1 MRLSLAALL
10 SGSILLA
17 GLSSQASAAML
28 ITVDKSSQTM
38 DVSVDGQTRYTWPV
52 STGVEGYD
60 TPSGAYKP
68 FRMEAAHFS
77 REWDNAPMPHSIFF
91 SQVGHAIHGTNHGR
105 QLGRA
110 ASHGCVRLA
119 PRNAATLFALVKAQ
133 GMGNTR
139 VSIEGRLSPV
149 APRREQGFPS
159 ASRERRYG
167 DDGMVPARLQTGRDR
182 EVVRY
187 RRVERRAPSPPYG
200 WGYGRR
206 GGYVGDDWE

>member
-1 MRLSLAALL
+1 MRLSPAALF
-10 SGSILLA
+10 SGLILLA
-17 GLSSQASAAML
+17 GLSSQTSAAML

-60 TPSGAYKP
+60 TPSGSYKP
-68 FRMEAAHFS
+68 FRMEASHFS

-91 SQVGHAIHGTNHGR
+91 SQVGHAIHGTTHGR

-139 VSIEGRLSPV
+139 VSIEGSLSPV
-149 APRREQGFPS
+149 APRREPAFPS

-167 DDGMVPARLQTGRDR
+167 NDDMVPARMQPGRDGR

-187 RRVERRAPSPPYG
+187 RRVERRAPPPYG
-200 WGYGRR
+200 WGYGRQ
-206 GGYVGDDWE
+206 GGFVGDDWE